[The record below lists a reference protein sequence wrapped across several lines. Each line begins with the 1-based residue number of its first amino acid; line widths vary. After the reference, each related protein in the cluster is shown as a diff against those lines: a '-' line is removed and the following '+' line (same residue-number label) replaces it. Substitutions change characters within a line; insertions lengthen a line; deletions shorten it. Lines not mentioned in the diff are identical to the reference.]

1 MIEEFTVKNVHKIAV
16 ISDTH
21 VPDRFDALREQ
32 VFDEFQGVDL
42 VLHAGDATD
51 FSVIQD
57 LRGIA
62 EVIAVYGNMC
72 NNSMRDEVPFKCII
86 HVGNFK
92 IGLIHGHGFSPHALQ
107 KSLLEEFKRDGF
119 TPDCIVYGHTHI
131 PQNEIID
138 GVLFFNPGAGNPP
151 TNGLPTSVGFLD
163 IDSVITGQIVPLI
176 IPEPEVVEPLEEEDD
191 DE

>member
-1 MIEEFTVKNVHKIAV
+1 MIEEFTVKNVHKIGV

-21 VPDRFDALREQ
+21 VPDRFDSLREQ

-51 FSVIQD
+51 FSVVQD

-72 NNSMRDEVPFKCII
+72 DHSMRDEVPFKCII
-86 HVGNFK
+86 NVDNFK
-92 IGLIHGHGFSPHALQ
+92 IGLIHGHGFSRHALQ
-107 KSLLEEFKRDGF
+107 ASLLEEFRKEGVV
-119 TPDCIVYGHTHI
+119 PDCIVYGHTHI

-151 TNGLPTSVGFLD
+151 TNDLPATVGFLD
-163 IDSVITGQIVPLI
+163 IDGVITGQIVPLDV
-176 IPEPEVVEPLEEEDD
+176 PEPEVVEPLEEEDD

>member
-1 MIEEFTVKNVHKIAV
+1 MIEEFTVKNVHKIGI

-21 VPDRFDALREQ
+21 VPDRFDSLREQ

-86 HVGNFK
+86 HVDNFK
-92 IGLIHGHGFSPHALQ
+92 IGLIHGHGFSRVNLQ
-107 KSLLEEFKRDGF
+107 QSLLEEFKKEGL

-131 PQNEIID
+131 PQNEIVD
-138 GVLFFNPGAGNPP
+138 GVLFFNPGTVGGDAKGRPC
-151 TNGLPTSVGFLD
+151 TVGFLD
-163 IDSVITGQIVPLI
+163 IDGVITGQIVPLD
-176 IPEPEVVEPLEEEDD
+176 IPEAEVVEPLEEEDD